1 MKIVLGGC
9 LKELVWR
16 CCWRV
21 ANVAGILL
29 AFLLQIW
36 KRSSSSRS
44 SNSIQSGATSFI
56 KDLAKRRR
64 ASGVCGCFSVCFGS
78 GEGGDCCGPFIII
91 RLGLC
96 FLNIRLLSTL
106 SVLVVVLVVVV
117 LDGSICSICQLQW
130 RILHSSSICDSHSSR
145 ILHTVLWLFARGM
158 SYRIGWQ
165 PSHKSIMFSCDLPF
179 LPPPMGILTSVQSR
193 SAPKEL
199 AHNSAEHFNKYL
211 SIISGQHQSKHNMLR
226 DTPVHWGWG
235 AVVCPVV
242 SED

>member
-9 LKELVWR
+9 LKELVWPSCCCC

-36 KRSSSSRS
+36 KRSSSSRSSRS

-78 GEGGDCCGPFIII
+78 GGAGDCCGPFIII

-106 SVLVVVLVVVV
+106 SVLVVVVV

-165 PSHKSIMFSCDLPF
+165 PSHKSIMFSCGLSSSSRLPQWEYWQASRVG
-179 LPPPMGILTSVQSR
+179 PPQKNSRIIQPSILTNIYQ
-193 SAPKEL
+193 
-199 AHNSAEHFNKYL
+199 
-211 SIISGQHQSKHNMLR
+211 
-226 DTPVHWGWG
+226 
-235 AVVCPVV
+235 
-242 SED
+242 

>member
-9 LKELVWR
+9 LKELVWPSC

-21 ANVAGILL
+21 ANVAGIL
-29 AFLLQIW
+29 QVW
-36 KRSSSSRS
+36 KRSSSSRSSRS

-78 GEGGDCCGPFIII
+78 GGEGDCCGPFIII

-145 ILHTVLWLFARGM
+145 ILHTQCFGYLLVEWA
-158 SYRIGWQ
+158 IGLGDNPAINQ
-165 PSHKSIMFSCDLPF
+165 SCLAAAFPPSFPPSPNGNIDKRPESI
-179 LPPPMGILTSVQSR
+179 R
-193 SAPKEL
+193 PKRTR
-199 AHNSAEHFNKYL
+199 A
-211 SIISGQHQSKHNMLR
+211 
-226 DTPVHWGWG
+226 
-235 AVVCPVV
+235 
-242 SED
+242 